1 MGLNMAGYLISI
13 DQVASSSRLESSDRV
28 NLLPTDYTDYTDY
41 FQVWPVIQG
50 GGFIEGCG
58 FVDVLL

>member
-28 NLLPTDYTDYTDY
+28 NLLPTDYTDY